1 MKTDKNPDRKSEVLI
16 LLGSESDRKIADKAQ
31 EVLDKLGIGYRIEVA
46 SAHRNPEEARK
57 IVEQSSEKII
67 IAIAGLAAHLPGFAA
82 AHTVKPVI
90 GVPVSGALA
99 GIDALLSIAQMPKGI
114 PVACVGVDRGD
125 NAALLAAQMI
135 AVENSEVRKKLV
147 SLREELK
154 K

>member
-1 MKTDKNPDRKSEVLI
+1 MAKKANKKSDVLI
-16 LLGSESDRKIADKAQ
+16 LLGSESDRKIAEKAS
-31 EVLDKLGIGYRIEVA
+31 EVLGKLGIGYRIEVA
-46 SAHRNPEEARK
+46 SAHRNPEKARK
-57 IVEQSSEKII
+57 IVEESGEKII

-82 AHTVKPVI
+82 AHTIKPVI
-90 GVPVSGALA
+90 GVPVSGILM

-114 PVACVGVDRGD
+114 PVASVGVDRGD

-135 AVENSEVRKKLV
+135 AIENSAVRKRLI